1 MTRGTPVLAHAF
13 SGALSLEAP
22 NIGMQGGVL
31 SVNARPPL
39 RRNVIVNV
47 VGGSVSML
55 GQIALFP
62 LAVAS
67 AGVQDYGVWLA
78 IFGLVT
84 FLSQLDGGLGTAL
97 IRNSA
102 RARATN
108 DPSAL
113 GRLAGGTNLAY
124 IGLAVV
130 MALVA
135 LPLAL
140 HIASATEPSRGSPA
154 LLATIGSVALA
165 IAVVTRRAQA
175 LTMGSQRFDVE
186 RVHLL
191 LGLLV
196 RAIGLVATYVL
207 DWGLVGVAASEALSL
222 AIPGVLSALR
232 LRTNVPDVAAEYG
245 PAAVREVIS
254 ALPFSLTAGA
264 LAGLQAAAIHLPVT
278 LIGLVGGP
286 GLATL
291 YAAPQRA
298 QQAVRQ
304 VLSWA
309 TYPLLPSWATTSSP
323 PHHVDE
329 AARTSRAAL
338 PFGFFAAAA
347 VAPLLVFSHEILT
360 VWVGPRFV
368 PARWVLAALAL
379 TVLIQGVHGLGLIM
393 SLARGRGG
401 ALLPAAAVSTAATLI
416 GVAIAARHSLTAI
429 AIATLL
435 VCVLTE
441 PIFVRALLREDARDS
456 RAAAIA
462 YASGAALPLA
472 AVGVA
477 WALTIPI
484 QPDGQRLL
492 TGMVAY
498 ALLLTAVTVVWRH
511 KLGFTARL
519 SDADA

>member
-1 MTRGTPVLAHAF
+1 
-13 SGALSLEAP
+13 
-22 NIGMQGGVL
+22 
-31 SVNARPPL
+31 
-39 RRNVIVNV
+39 VIVNV

-78 IFGLVT
+78 VFGLVT

-140 HIASATEPSRGSPA
+140 HIASATEPSDASPA
-154 LLATIGSVALA
+154 ILATIGSVALA

-186 RVHLL
+186 RLHLL
-191 LGLLV
+191 AGLLV
-196 RAIGLVATYVL
+196 RALGLVATYML
-207 DWGLVGVAASEALSL
+207 GWGLVGVATSEALSL
-222 AIPGVLSALR
+222 AIPGVLSAVR
-232 LRTNVPDVAAEYG
+232 LRTNVPDIAAEYG
-245 PAAVREVIS
+245 PGAVKEVIS

-264 LAGLQAAAIHLPVT
+264 LAGLQTASIHLPVT

-304 VLSWA
+304 VLTWA
-309 TYPLLPSWATTSSP
+309 TYPLLPSWATTSGT
-323 PHHVDE
+323 PHHVDG
-329 AARTSRAAL
+329 ATRTTNAAL

-347 VAPLLVFSHEILT
+347 VAPLVVFSQEILT
-360 VWVGPRFV
+360 VWVGPRFG
-368 PARWVLAALAL
+368 PAHWLLAALAL

-393 SLARGRGG
+393 SLARGGG
-401 ALLPAAAVSTAATLI
+401 GVLLPAAAASTAATLL
-416 GVAIAARHSLTAI
+416 GVAVAARHSLTAI
-429 AIATLL
+429 AITTLVVTLL
-435 VCVLTE
+435 TQPL
-441 PIFVRALLREDARDS
+441 FFRALLREDARDT
-456 RAAAIA
+456 RAATLG
-462 YASGAALPLA
+462 YVTGAALPLVA
-472 AVGVA
+472 AGVA
-477 WALTIPI
+477 WVFTIPI
-484 QPDGQRLL
+484 ELDGQRLFA
-492 TGMVAY
+492 GVVVY
-498 ALLLTAVTVVWRH
+498 AVLLTAVTLVLQHRF
-511 KLGFTARL
+511 GFKARL
-519 SDADA
+519 RDGDDRS